1 MKREICGYQ
10 KNLSKLQ
17 KTMKF
22 RRASVYKYLG
32 FFYFEVT
39 TEKSFDPKPVFI
51 KLFFLQTSKGKLKRD
66 NDSLLKR
73 LKEKPHFQLYV
84 I

>member
-22 RRASVYKYLG
+22 RRASVYKFLG
-32 FFYFEVT
+32 FFTLRFSLKNLCLLNPLLYIFY
-39 TEKSFDPKPVFI
+39 
-51 KLFFLQTSKGKLKRD
+51 LLTSKGKLKRD
-66 NDSLLKR
+66 NDILQKR
-73 LKEKPHFQLYV
+73 LKEKPHFQLY
-84 I
+84 II

>member
-1 MKREICGYQ
+1 
-10 KNLSKLQ
+10 
-17 KTMKF
+17 MKF

-51 KLFFLQTSKGKLKRD
+51 KLNNLKGTNGRSLKVKI
-66 NDSLLKR
+66 NKGV
-73 LKEKPHFQLYV
+73 YN
-84 I
+84 IN